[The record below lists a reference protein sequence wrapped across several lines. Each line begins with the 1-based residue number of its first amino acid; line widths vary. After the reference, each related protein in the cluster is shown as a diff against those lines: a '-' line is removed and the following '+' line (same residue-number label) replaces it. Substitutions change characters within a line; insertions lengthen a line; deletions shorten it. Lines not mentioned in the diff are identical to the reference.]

1 MAKRTRSTTERLR
14 DDIDSGRTGDKVR
27 AADPAAAPLGADDEA
42 AGTPPAASRV
52 EAARRQELRGPASP
66 TRRRASLSLVHLP
79 IVVTVAV
86 VILGSLLVVYAGR

>member
-1 MAKRTRSTTERLR
+1 
-14 DDIDSGRTGDKVR
+14 
-27 AADPAAAPLGADDEA
+27 
-42 AGTPPAASRV
+42 
-52 EAARRQELRGPASP
+52 LRGPASP